1 MQDRPHRKHAQ
12 RIVQNFRNELA
23 QDLADKIGDYHFG
36 SLEVLIES
44 ALNTAVMSAMND
56 TVTDIEQ
63 LLKQAQKRAK
73 G

>member
-1 MQDRPHRKHAQ
+1 MHDRPHRKHAQ

>member
-23 QDLADKIGDYHFG
+23 QDLANKIGDYHFG

>member
-12 RIVQNFRNELA
+12 RIVQNFRNELG

-44 ALNTAVMSAMND
+44 ALNTVVMSAMND

>member
-12 RIVQNFRNELA
+12 KIVQNFRSDL
-23 QDLADKIGDYHFG
+23 DKGLADAIGDYHFG

-44 ALNTAVMSAMND
+44 ALNTVVMTAMND
-56 TVTDIEQ
+56 TVNDIEQ
-63 LLKQAQKRAK
+63 LLKQAKQRAK

>member
-1 MQDRPHRKHAQ
+1 M
-12 RIVQNFRNELA
+12 QNFRNELG
-23 QDLADKIGDYHFG
+23 QDLSDKIGDYHFG

-44 ALNTAVMSAMND
+44 ALNTVVMSAMND

-63 LLKQAQKRAK
+63 LLKLAQKRAK